1 MMQLP
6 LLEMTCSSQSTGQ
19 NDKVNLIKLGS
30 GWFLLEVAGSAQNQS
45 SQARLSRENLQ
56 QLKDAC
62 EKALRDDQMI

>member
-30 GWFLLEVAGSAQNQS
+30 GWFLLEIAGSGQTQS

-62 EKALRDDQMI
+62 EKALRDDQTI

>member
-19 NDKVNLIKLGS
+19 NDKVNLIKLRP
-30 GWFLLEVAGSAQNQS
+30 GWFLLEVAGSGQNQS

-62 EKALRDDQMI
+62 EKALRDDQTI